1 MIGRWLSCLL
11 LAQTLAAGITL
22 PVGATQPGGGNTG
35 GQSNQSGGR
44 DALGEDDERRL
55 DFIPIVTED
64 GLNFKI
70 RQVIIIQ
77 GLRAFDLS
85 MANGVIQRS
94 EDRVRLDSVPLLGQ
108 LFRQGY
114 GASDFTPG
122 TRVGTVYGDDRKLVV
137 ELDITIPRISF
148 NQVVVLNQ
156 GSSFHLGAKVE
167 SEETAGQGPPGL
179 ASIPMLS
186 QLFRGSAYTK
196 AETELIIIIT
206 PSLVAPTS
214 E

>member
-11 LAQTLAAGITL
+11 AAQVLAAGIIL
-22 PVGATQPGGGNTG
+22 PVDATAQGGGNTG
-35 GQSNQSGGR
+35 GQGDQSGGR
-44 DALGEDDERRL
+44 DALGDDDERRL

-64 GLNFKI
+64 GLRIEI
-70 RQVIIIQ
+70 RQVIVIQ
-77 GLRAFDLS
+77 GPRAFNLS
-85 MANGVIQRS
+85 MANGVLQRS
-94 EDRVRLDSVPLLGQ
+94 EDRVRLDSVPLVGQ
-108 LFRQGY
+108 LFRKGY
-114 GASDFTPG
+114 SASDFTPG
-122 TRVGTVYGDDRKLVV
+122 TRVGTAYGDDSKLVV

-167 SEETAGQGPPGL
+167 SEDTAGQGPPGL